1 MLLSEVTMSRVWVS
15 RRWTTESCGGHA
27 SRKQA
32 SLSGSDTT
40 RERTDLD
47 EFPESVYA
55 PAGVEHELL
64 DLCEVVSERIGG
76 VFGVFESLEAGLDD
90 VDLVVCAA
98 GEGVLELCALFFY
111 ALAEGREAV
120 QARRRREVLCSA
132 VLWVSSAAE
141 VGEEARVRTSARAAA
156 AVGAPAKA
164 IPVSGERVGA
174 VRAACR
180 RASERESAGSPL
192 RPSPSG

>member
-1 MLLSEVTMSRVWVS
+1 MSRVWVS

-27 SRKQA
+27 SRKRA

-47 EFPESVYA
+47 QFSESVYA
-55 PAGVEHELL
+55 PAGVEHKLL

-76 VFGVFESLEAGLDD
+76 GFEVFESLEAGLDN

-98 GEGVLELCALFFY
+98 GEGVLELCALLFY

-120 QARRRREVLCSA
+120 QARRRRQVLCSA

-141 VGEEARVRTSARAAA
+141 VGEAARVRTSARAAA

-164 IPVSGERVGA
+164 IPVSGECPVA

-180 RASERESAGSPL
+180 RASERARERGQPT
-192 RPSPSG
+192 PSECG